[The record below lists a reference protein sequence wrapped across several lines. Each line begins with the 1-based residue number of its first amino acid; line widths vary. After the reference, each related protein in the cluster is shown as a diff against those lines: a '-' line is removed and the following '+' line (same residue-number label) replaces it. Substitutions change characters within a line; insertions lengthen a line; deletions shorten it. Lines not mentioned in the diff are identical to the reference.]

1 MMDIVRVFRRIVRAA
16 LALAFVV
23 VVFGA
28 FVRLSD
34 AGLGCPDWPG
44 CYGHVSV
51 PGSEAALAK
60 ALERFP
66 GSIVESRKAWIEM
79 IHRYLA
85 GTLGILVVAIAA
97 MAWRHRG
104 VLRQSPTLPTAM
116 VALIVVQALFGMW
129 TVTLKLMPLIVTL
142 HLLGGMTTLALL
154 AWLTARQ
161 RPALARH
168 RSIDPQAPRVRRWAA
183 IGLAVLALQIALG
196 GWVSTNYAGMA
207 CADVPLCHGAAV
219 PPMDFGHG
227 FSLWRELGVTA
238 AGTPLSNEA
247 LNAIQWTHRVG
258 AIATV
263 CILAFVG
270 LLTLVVPAVRGLGV
284 AVFILA
290 LIQAGI
296 GVANIVHVLPVPLA
310 VAHNAGAALLLVTL
324 VMLNFRVRQALR
336 PEF

>member
-1 MMDIVRVFRRIVRAA
+1 MDIVRIFRWMVRAA

-51 PGSEAALAK
+51 PGSEAALAR

-66 GSIVESRKAWIEM
+66 GSVVESRKAWIEM

-85 GTLGILVVAIAA
+85 GALGILVLAIAVL
-97 MAWRHRG
+97 AWRHRIK
-104 VLRQSPTLPTAM
+104 LRQSPVLPTAM

-129 TVTLKLMPLIVTL
+129 TVTLKLMPLVVTL

-154 AWLTARQ
+154 AWLAARQ
-161 RPALARH
+161 HPSHGSRH
-168 RSIDPQAPRVRRWAA
+168 AIEPERPRVRRWAA
-183 IGLAVLALQIALG
+183 IGLAVLAMQIALG

-207 CADVPLCHGAAV
+207 CTDVPLCHGTV
-219 PPMDFGHG
+219 LPSMDFGHG

-247 LNAIQWTHRVG
+247 LNAIQWAHRIG

-263 CILAFVG
+263 GVLALVG
-270 LLTLVVPAVRGLGV
+270 LLTLVVRSVRPFGV
-284 AVFILA
+284 AVVVLA
-290 LIQAGI
+290 LLQAGI
-296 GVANIVHVLPVPLA
+296 GIANVVHVLPVPLA

-324 VMLNFRVRQALR
+324 VMLNFRAR
-336 PEF
+336 PH

>member
-1 MMDIVRVFRRIVRAA
+1 MDIVKIFRWNVRAA

-51 PGSEAALAK
+51 PGSEAALNRAQ
-60 ALERFP
+60 ERFP
-66 GSIVESRKAWIEM
+66 GSVVESRKAWIEM

-85 GTLGILVVAIAA
+85 GTLGILVLAIAVL
-97 MAWRHRG
+97 AWRHRST
-104 VLRQSPTLPTAM
+104 LRQSPVLPTVM
-116 VALIVVQALFGMW
+116 VALVVVQALFGMW

-154 AWLTARQ
+154 AWLAARQ
-161 RPALARH
+161 RASRGARY
-168 RSIDPQAPRVRRWAA
+168 SIEPERPRVRRWAA
-183 IGLAVLALQIALG
+183 IGLAVLAMQIALG

-207 CADVPLCHGAAV
+207 CTDVPLCHGTV
-219 PPMDFGHG
+219 LPSMDFGHG

-247 LNAIQWTHRVG
+247 LNAIQWAHRIG

-263 CILAFVG
+263 GVLALVG
-270 LLTLVVPAVRGLGV
+270 LLTLVVRSVRPFGV
-284 AVFILA
+284 AVLVLA
-290 LIQAGI
+290 LLQAGI
-296 GVANIVHVLPVPLA
+296 GIANVVNVLPVPLA

-324 VMLNFRVRQALR
+324 VMLNFKARQSPR

>member
-1 MMDIVRVFRRIVRAA
+1 MMDIARLFRWIVRTA

-51 PGSEAALAK
+51 PGSEAALAN

-85 GTLGILVVAIAA
+85 GALGILVVAIAA
-97 MAWRHRG
+97 IAWRGRHA
-104 VLRQSPTLPTAM
+104 LRQSPALPT
-116 VALIVVQALFGMW
+116 VLLALIVMQALFGMW

-154 AWLTARQ
+154 AWLAARQ
-161 RPALARH
+161 GPASRGL
-168 RSIDPQAPRVRRWAA
+168 RSGGPSGPGVRRWAA
-183 IGLAVLALQIALG
+183 AGLAVLAVQIALG

-207 CADVPLCHGAAV
+207 CADVPLCHGEAL
-219 PPMDFGHG
+219 PPMDFSHG
-227 FSLWRELGVTA
+227 FSVWRELGVTS
-238 AGTPLSNEA
+238 AGAPLPNEA
-247 LNAIQWTHRVG
+247 LNAIQWTHRIG

-263 CILAFVG
+263 CFLTFVG
-270 LLTLVVPAVRGLGV
+270 LLALKAPAVRGFGA
-284 AVFILA
+284 AVILLA
-290 LIQAGI
+290 LVQAGI
-296 GVANIVHVLPVPLA
+296 GIANVVHVLPVPLA

-324 VMLNFRVRQALR
+324 VMLNLKARQAPR

>member
-1 MMDIVRVFRRIVRAA
+1 MDIVRLFRWLVRAA

-51 PGSEAALAK
+51 PGSETALAK

-66 GSIVESRKAWIEM
+66 GSVVESRKAWIEM

-85 GTLGILVVAIAA
+85 GTLGILVVAIAVL
-97 MAWRHRG
+97 AWRHRST
-104 VLRQSPTLPTAM
+104 LRQSPVLPTAM
-116 VALIVVQALFGMW
+116 VGLIVVQALFGMW

-154 AWLTARQ
+154 AWLAARQ
-161 RPALARH
+161 HPASFAP
-168 RSIDPQAPRVRRWAA
+168 RSIEPEGPRVRRWAT
-183 IGLAVLALQIALG
+183 IGLIVLAVQIALG

-207 CADVPLCHGAAV
+207 CTDVPLCHGTV
-219 PPMDFGHG
+219 LPSMDFGHG

-247 LNAIQWTHRVG
+247 LNAIQWTHRIG

-263 CILAFVG
+263 GILALVG
-270 LLTLVVPAVRGLGV
+270 LWTLVVPAVRPFGV
-284 AVFILA
+284 AVLA
-290 LIQAGI
+290 LALLQAGI
-296 GVANIVHVLPVPLA
+296 GIANVVHVLPVPLA
-310 VAHNAGAALLLVTL
+310 VAHNAGAALLLATL
-324 VMLNFRVRQALR
+324 VMLNFRARQALR

>member
-1 MMDIVRVFRRIVRAA
+1 MDIVKIFRWIVLAA

-51 PGSEAALAK
+51 PGSEAALSRAQ
-60 ALERFP
+60 ERFP
-66 GSIVESRKAWIEM
+66 GSVVESRKAWIEM

-85 GTLGILVVAIAA
+85 GTLGILVLAIAVL
-97 MAWRHRG
+97 AWRHRAT
-104 VLRQSPTLPTAM
+104 LRQSPVLPTAM
-116 VALIVVQALFGMW
+116 VALVVVQALFGMW

-154 AWLTARQ
+154 AWLAARQ
-161 RPALARH
+161 RASQGARH
-168 RSIDPQAPRVRRWAA
+168 SIEPERSRVRRWAA
-183 IGLAVLALQIALG
+183 IGLAVLAMQIALG

-207 CADVPLCHGAAV
+207 CTDVPLCHGTV
-219 PPMDFGHG
+219 LPSMDFGQG

-247 LNAIQWTHRVG
+247 LNAIQWAHRIG

-263 CILAFVG
+263 GVLALVG
-270 LLTLVVPAVRGLGV
+270 LLTLVVRSVRPFGV
-284 AVFILA
+284 AVLVLA
-290 LIQAGI
+290 LLQAGI
-296 GVANIVHVLPVPLA
+296 GIANVVHVLPVPLA

-324 VMLNFRVRQALR
+324 VMLNFKARQAPR